1 MFQFTLTSK
10 STSRMSK
17 GDFFSFMYVLASDPE
32 LAASQASL
40 GASCTIA
47 STQQNDHPRT
57 GLLGDGVPS
66 TRAPWIPAKGKNT
79 SSRPQLLMAA
89 RKHRTSGR
97 SYGRRHGERLRAVLR
112 KLSTEHGH
120 SYPEEQQQRTWQ
132 WSSSEQWKK
141 KGVEERIDTCRRMMQ
156 FNLGAVD
163 MSTDGQDG
171 ENVTPCH
178 YYAMLDYTNPY
189 NPSFPN

>member
-1 MFQFTLTSK
+1 
-10 STSRMSK
+10 MSK

-89 RKHRTSGR
+89 RKHELQVAAMGGATVRGCELCCASSPRSMATAIQRSSSRGLGNGAAVSSGR
-97 SYGRRHGERLRAVLR
+97 RRV
-112 KLSTEHGH
+112 
-120 SYPEEQQQRTWQ
+120 
-132 WSSSEQWKK
+132 WKK
-141 KGVEERIDTCRRMMQ
+141 G
-156 FNLGAVD
+156 
-163 MSTDGQDG
+163 
-171 ENVTPCH
+171 
-178 YYAMLDYTNPY
+178 
-189 NPSFPN
+189 